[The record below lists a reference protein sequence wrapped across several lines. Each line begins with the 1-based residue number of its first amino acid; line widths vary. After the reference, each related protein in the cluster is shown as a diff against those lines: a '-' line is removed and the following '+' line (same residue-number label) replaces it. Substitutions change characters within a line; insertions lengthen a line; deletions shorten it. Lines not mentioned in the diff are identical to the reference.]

1 MVERRLHTR
10 ESLLARRG
18 RRRRVH
24 LRRRAAAVGTL
35 ALLLVLGLAAIRRG
49 GNHASAASVSPAATL
64 LVKQHAAVF
73 PKRDRVALLPYVA
86 VAGRHGREIALTFD
100 DGPGP
105 YTLDVVR
112 TLHRLHAPGTFFQV
126 GTTEHFFTDAQ
137 QAELSDP
144 LVTIGDHTQN
154 HRRLDQLSR
163 PDQGKEIDAQAAILR
178 AAGAPAPTLFR
189 PPYGAYDAS
198 TLALLRERR
207 MTMVM
212 WSVDSEDYRR
222 PGVDAIVANVLSA
235 AKPGAIV
242 LLHDAGGDR
251 SQTIAALPRIVKGLR
266 DRHYTLVSVPRL
278 LHDAPPPLKQ
288 PVMGVGVGAG

>member
-1 MVERRLHTR
+1 MDARRLHTP
-10 ESLLARRG
+10 ESLRARRG
-18 RRRRVH
+18 HRRRTH
-24 LRRRAAAVGTL
+24 LRRRAVAIFSLAV
-35 ALLLVLGLAAIRRG
+35 LLVLSLAVVRRG
-49 GNHASAASVSPAATL
+49 GNHASAAEITPAATM
-64 LVKQHAAVF
+64 LVTKQAAIF

-86 VAGRHGREIALTFD
+86 VAGKRGREIALTFD

-112 TLHRLHAPGTFFQV
+112 TLHRLQAPGTFFQV
-126 GTTEHFFTDAQ
+126 GTTEHYFTDAQ
-137 QAELSDP
+137 QAELADP

-154 HRRLDQLSR
+154 HRRLDRLSR
-163 PDQGKEIDAQAAILR
+163 ADQGKEIDAQAAILR
-178 AAGAPAPTLFR
+178 AAGAPAPALFR
-189 PPYGAYDAS
+189 PPYGAFDAT

-212 WSVDSEDYRR
+212 WSIDSEDYRR

-266 DRHYTLVSVPRL
+266 DRHYTLVGIPQL
-278 LHDAPPPLKQ
+278 LRDAPPPMKQ
-288 PVMGVGVGAG
+288 PVMGIGAG

>member
-1 MVERRLHTR
+1 MHERRLHTR

-18 RRRRVH
+18 HRRRAH
-24 LRRRAAAVGTL
+24 LRRRVAAVATL
-35 ALLLVLGLAAIRRG
+35 AVLLVLGLAAFTRG
-49 GNHASAASVSPAATL
+49 GSHAAAAQATPAATL
-64 LVKQHAAVF
+64 LVEQHPSIF
-73 PKRDRVALLPYVA
+73 PKRDRVATLPYVA
-86 VAGRHGREIALTFD
+86 VAGRRGREIALTFD

-112 TLHRLHAPGTFFQV
+112 TLHRLRTPGTFFQV
-126 GTTEHFFTDAQ
+126 GTTEHYFTDAQ

-154 HRRLDQLSR
+154 HRRLDHLSR
-163 PDQGKEIDAQAAILR
+163 PEQGKEIDAQAAVLR
-178 AAGAPAPTLFR
+178 AAGAPAPAMFR
-189 PPYGAYDAS
+189 PPYGAYDAA
-198 TLALLRERR
+198 TLALLRERH
-207 MTMVM
+207 MTMVL

-266 DRHYTLVSVPRL
+266 DRHYTLVSIPQL

-288 PVMGVGVGAG
+288 PAMGIGAG

>member
-1 MVERRLHTR
+1 MAERRLHTR
-10 ESLLARRG
+10 ESLQARRG
-18 RRRRVH
+18 QQRRVH
-24 LRRRAAAVGTL
+24 LRRRATAVL
-35 ALLLVLGLAAIRRG
+35 ALAVLLVLALAAVRRN
-49 GNHASAASVSPAATL
+49 GNHAAAASISPAAKL
-64 LVKQHAAVF
+64 LLRHPRVF
-73 PKRDRVALLPYVA
+73 PELDRVARLPYVA
-86 VAGRHGREIALTFD
+86 VAGRRGREIALTFD

-112 TLHRLHAPGTFFQV
+112 TLHRLGTPGTFFQV
-126 GTTEHFFTDAQ
+126 GTTEHYFTDAQ
-137 QAELSDP
+137 RAELSDP

-154 HRRLDQLSR
+154 HRRLDQLTR
-163 PDQGKEIDAQAAILR
+163 TDQGKEIDAQAAVLR

-189 PPYGAYDAS
+189 PPYGAFDAS
-198 TLALLRERR
+198 TLALLRERA

-278 LHDAPPPLKQ
+278 LRDAPPPLKQ
-288 PVMGVGVGAG
+288 PVMGIGAG